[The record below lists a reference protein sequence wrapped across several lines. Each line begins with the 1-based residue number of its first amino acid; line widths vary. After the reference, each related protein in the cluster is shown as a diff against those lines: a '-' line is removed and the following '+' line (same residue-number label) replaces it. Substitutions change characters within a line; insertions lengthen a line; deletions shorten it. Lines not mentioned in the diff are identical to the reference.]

1 MIASWEVVAVLVP
14 LCSASAYTGY
24 AYARRVAAIE
34 QALDEP
40 VAEPAPTPPAP
51 RAARTPRPAPADD
64 AIDLSE
70 RLGPFGPARHKPAS

>member
-1 MIASWEVVAVLVP
+1 MITSWEVVAVLVP

-24 AYARRVAAIE
+24 SYARRVAAIE
-34 QALDEP
+34 HEPDET
-40 VAEPAPTPPAP
+40 VAETVPTPAAP
-51 RAARTPRPAPADD
+51 RTPRYSRPVPTDD